1 MRHIWQQYM
10 RMLYNLLIILVIE
23 LDGICTNIPELYV
36 VSGTLNSEPS
46 ILNRPLGNQ

>member
-1 MRHIWQQYM
+1 MENSKQNKFSDVDIKIYS
-10 RMLYNLLIILVIE
+10 E
-23 LDGICTNIPELYV
+23 LDGICTNIPGLYV

>member
-1 MRHIWQQYM
+1 MPGRTDG
-10 RMLYNLLIILVIE
+10 RE
-23 LDGICTNIPELYV
+23 LDEICTNIPELYV